1 MSLKESIIGIFK
13 DESNE
18 IDYLQTSTDII
29 YDFHL
34 ESDNLGL
41 IMSKLVFL
49 PNDFWIPCQ
58 IIYMIDNTISVRLL
72 FTNLSPKIHLK
83 IYVKDSK
90 YLLAG
95 NLKNFLSLK
104 PADKMIGISFISVE
118 LLLQKIITW
127 INEQDSL
134 SDVIESN
141 DLFDSVEPYL
151 SDKDLLKMRLVSKR
165 IKEMID
171 QKMIENKKPLLIY
184 QSNLP
189 EDFEYTPESFQTLC
203 ARYGREQKD
212 CSLHIVYELDPKGV
226 IIKPLFDRTVLA
238 ECDIKLSIKIITVTN
253 PYVYYDDQALKR
265 ALFSIVEDLQNTIY
279 SLEIDMEPCIIE
291 DNKLEFDVVRKIP
304 NLKILKLSNTCI
316 RWKPFL
322 DVLKSMT
329 TLEELH
335 LLSIDMFTD
344 VRNHNYDSDE
354 EEEFDVENFINDF
367 RNTWS
372 ESLKHLKGL
381 RIDRFDSRHKSS
393 ISYNENYTKDELE
406 LVETILPCLQDFTE
420 LRSFGCMF
428 DRTYGNNIEHFIQYL
443 PYLTKLTKIDFS
455 GSNFDE
461 PESLAIILGA
471 LPNLTELNLSMCHMD
486 MRFFEIIL
494 PAIQNLRMLK
504 SLDISNNKDF
514 YPENIRRIKTLFKN
528 LVFLDTH
535 VDGEDLDSLE

>member
-1 MSLKESIIGIFK
+1 MSLKESIIGFFK

-134 SDVIESN
+134 SDVVESN

-151 SDKDLLKMRLVSKR
+151 SDEDLLKMRLVSKR

-171 QKMIENKKPLLIY
+171 QKMIEKKKPLLIY
-184 QSNLP
+184 QSNLS

-212 CSLHIVYELDPKGV
+212 CSLHIVYELNPKGV

-238 ECDIKLSIKIITVTN
+238 ECDIKLSIKFIIFNN

-304 NLKILKLSNTCI
+304 NLKILKLSNTCMK
-316 RWKPFL
+316 WKPFL

-335 LLSIDMFTD
+335 LLSINMFTD
-344 VRNHNYDSDE
+344 VRNDSYDSE

-367 RNTWS
+367 RNTWF

-381 RIDRFDSRHKSS
+381 RIDRFGSRYKST
-393 ISYNENYTKDELE
+393 ITYNESYNKDELG
-406 LVETILPCLQDFTE
+406 LLETILPCLQDFTE

-504 SLDISNNKDF
+504 SLDLSNNKDF
-514 YPENIRRIKTLFKN
+514 YPEDIRRIKTLFKN

-535 VDGEDLDSLE
+535 FDGEDLDIIE